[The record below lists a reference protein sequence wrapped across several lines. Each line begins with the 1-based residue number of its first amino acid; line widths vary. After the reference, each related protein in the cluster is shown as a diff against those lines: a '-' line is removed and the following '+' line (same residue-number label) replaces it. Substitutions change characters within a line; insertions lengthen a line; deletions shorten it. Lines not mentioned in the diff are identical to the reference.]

1 MSVQKG
7 YDYEKNLYHCLKKDK
22 IAAGNPPA
30 GEDIAA
36 GRPDIEIKLASQ
48 PETKKEGCELKL
60 APTAGGSLVM
70 KYTDGKW
77 GFDSKA
83 KEDKEK
89 AFMMEV
95 AKKANLLREMNT
107 SGAYGNNWRGKTPFL
122 QNDKSG
128 GKIVTGGLKNKREA
142 YAKDIKQFGGQN
154 EIHIP
159 VQAKVMCDY
168 YNLKDTHYLNVASHG
183 FYLMNGRDP
192 LDLNRKIQEKGN
204 LVIPDFANSASL
216 KIRVRCQDKSG
227 GDYQFAMTLH
237 FGGVRKSPYNIGP
250 TQSKDNVQINKREL
264 YSSKNAPLL
273 EAFNT

>member
-7 YDYEKNLYHCLKKDK
+7 FDYERYLYECLKKDK

-30 GEDIAA
+30 GAESN
-36 GRPDIEIKLASQ
+36 RPDLEIKLASQ
-48 PETKKEGCELKL
+48 PPTKKEGCELKL

-107 SGAYGNNWRGKTPFL
+107 SGGYGNNWRGKVPFQ
-122 QNDKSG
+122 QNDKNT
-128 GKIVTGGLKNKREA
+128 GKKLLVGRVRNAKEA
-142 YAKDIKQFGGQN
+142 YDKDIKQFGGQN
-154 EIHIP
+154 EVKIP

-183 FYLMNGRDP
+183 FFLMNSKDP
-192 LDLNRKIQEKGN
+192 LGLNKKLQKEGH
-204 LVIPDFANSASL
+204 LPIPDFANSAQL
-216 KIRVRCQDKSG
+216 KIRVRCQYKGSG
-227 GDYQFAMTLH
+227 SYQFSMTLE
-237 FGGVRKSPYNIGP
+237 FGGVRASPYNLGP
-250 TQSKDNVQINKREL
+250 IQSKTNVQINKREL
-264 YSSKNAPLL
+264 YNSQNAPLL
-273 EAFNT
+273 EVLKT